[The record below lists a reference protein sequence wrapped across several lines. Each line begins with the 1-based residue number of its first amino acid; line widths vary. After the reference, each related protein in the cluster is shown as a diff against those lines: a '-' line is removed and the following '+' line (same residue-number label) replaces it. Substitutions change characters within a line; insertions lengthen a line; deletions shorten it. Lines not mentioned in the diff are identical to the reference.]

1 MRRSSWF
8 GMSAPGFEPNKSSMG
23 KDAPLMEYDFRRRC
37 EAALEILRLWR
48 RFRSAPSSARRR
60 SRLGL
65 LVAIIAALAL
75 MGNGFAA
82 VKGVDMLVLTDDGAV
97 IAAVSAGD
105 RLGSATVRE
114 THVSRDGGMSWS
126 QYDGLM
132 PDLRMSQSVF
142 TPRGVY
148 VTDGL
153 GVARISGYGHREL
166 AYSTEHLRG
175 DANQWLQERDT
186 RNMRYRALA
195 KHPRNIVYHAD
206 SGNVIAAMGIQGV
219 AVETPDGR
227 WHKIAVGPYAPT
239 DFSFSAKTR
248 ALMESAGLVGGIALA
263 LALSALAVSAAASE
277 YDKRGLVG
285 ALLLIAALGSLGLA
299 GLITDYPLLIVA
311 ASAPVSLAAT
321 IAAVVFAAAK
331 PDGGARWKFASLAC
345 VSTLP
350 PSIMLL
356 LTTGLSNNVCNI
368 CLDADFYRLA
378 FSVAAAISLIP
389 PLAYHA
395 RFIARHWRPFAMAF
409 LGMNALAALIFAL
422 WVYLNVSLEA
432 AQTAVVVLVGLAA
445 VVLVWRVRDERR
457 ASGESGRGRF

>member
-1 MRRSSWF
+1 
-8 GMSAPGFEPNKSSMG
+8 
-23 KDAPLMEYDFRRRC
+23 MEHDFRRRLKS
-37 EAALEILRLWR
+37 ALAILRFR
-48 RFRSAPSSARRR
+48 RRRRSAPSSPRRR
-60 SRLGL
+60 PRLGL

-75 MGNGFAA
+75 MGNGYAA
-82 VKGVDMLVLTDDGAV
+82 VKGVDTFALTDDGAV
-97 IAAVSAGD
+97 IAAIAAGD
-105 RLGSATVRE
+105 RLGEATIYE
-114 THVSRDGGMSWS
+114 TYVSRDGGMSWS

-132 PDLRMSQSVF
+132 PDFHTSQSAL

-166 AYSTEHLRG
+166 AYSTEYLRG
-175 DANQWLQERDT
+175 DANEWLQEYDT
-186 RNMRYRALA
+186 QNIGYYRVLA
-195 KHPRNIVYHAD
+195 KHPRNIIYHAD

-239 DFSFSAKTR
+239 EFSFSAKTR
-248 ALMESAGLVGGIALA
+248 ALIESGWVVGGIALA
-263 LALSALAVSAAASE
+263 LSLSALAVSAAASE

-285 ALLLIAALGSLGLA
+285 ALLLIAALGSLGIS

-321 IAAVVFAAAK
+321 IVAVVSAVAK

-356 LTTGLSNNVCNI
+356 LTTGLSNNVCYI

-378 FSVAAAISLIP
+378 FSIAAAISLIP
-389 PLAYHA
+389 PLAYYA
-395 RFIARHWRPFAMAF
+395 RFIARHWQAFATAF
-409 LGMNALAALIFAL
+409 LGMNALVPLIFAL
-422 WVYLNVSLEA
+422 WVYLNVSLAA
-432 AQTAVVVLVGLAA
+432 AQAAIVLLVGLAA
-445 VVLVWRVRDERR
+445 FVLVRRVRSERR
-457 ASGESGRGRF
+457 STGESGRGGF

>member
-1 MRRSSWF
+1 
-8 GMSAPGFEPNKSSMG
+8 
-23 KDAPLMEYDFRRRC
+23 MEHDFRRRL
-37 EAALEILRLWR
+37 ESALAILRLWR

-75 MGNGFAA
+75 MGNGSAA
-82 VKGVDMLVLTDDGAV
+82 VNGVDMLVLTDDGAV

-114 THVSRDGGMSWS
+114 THVSHDGGMSWS
-126 QYDGLM
+126 LYDGLM

-148 VTDGL
+148 VTDEL
-153 GVARISGYGHREL
+153 GVARLGADERREIV
-166 AYSTEHLRG
+166 YSTKYLRG
-175 DANQWLQERDT
+175 DANRWLQEHDT
-186 RNMRYRALA
+186 QNIGYYRVLST
-195 KHPRNIVYHAD
+195 HPRNIIYHAD

-227 WHKIAVGPYAPT
+227 WHRVAVGPYAPT

-248 ALMESAGLVGGIALA
+248 ALVESAWLVGGIALA
-263 LALSALAVSAAASE
+263 LSLSTLAVSAAASE

-285 ALLLIAALGSLGLA
+285 AVLLIAALGSLGLA

-321 IAAVVFAAAK
+321 IAAAVFAAAK
-331 PDGGARWKFASLAC
+331 PDSGARWKFASLAC

-350 PSIMLL
+350 PSVMLL
-356 LTTGLSNNVCNI
+356 LTTGLSNNVCHI

-395 RFIARHWRPFAMAF
+395 RFIARHWRPFALAF
-409 LGMNALAALIFAL
+409 LGMNALAALAFAL
-422 WVYLNVSLEA
+422 WVYMNVSLAA
-432 AQTAVVVLVGLAA
+432 AQMAIVVLVGLAA
-445 VVLVWRVRDERR
+445 VVLVRRVRGGRR
-457 ASGESGRGRF
+457 ATGESGRGGF

>member
-1 MRRSSWF
+1 
-8 GMSAPGFEPNKSSMG
+8 
-23 KDAPLMEYDFRRRC
+23 MEHDFRRLL
-37 EAALEILRLWR
+37 ESALTILRFRRR

-60 SRLGL
+60 PRLGL
-65 LVAIIAALAL
+65 IVAVIAALAL
-75 MGNGFAA
+75 MGNGYAA
-82 VKGVDMLVLTDDGAV
+82 VKGVDRLVLTDDGAV

-126 QYDGLM
+126 LYDGLV
-132 PDLRMSQSVF
+132 PDFHTSQSVF

-175 DANQWLQERDT
+175 DANRWLQERDT
-186 RNMRYRALA
+186 QNIGYYRVLA
-195 KHPRNIVYHAD
+195 KHPRNIIYHAD

-227 WHKIAVGPYAPT
+227 WHRVAVGPYSPT

-248 ALMESAGLVGGIALA
+248 ALVESAWLVGWIALA
-263 LALSALAVSAAASE
+263 LSLSALAVSAATSE
-277 YDKRGLVG
+277 YNKRGLVG
-285 ALLLIAALGSLGLA
+285 ALLLIAALGLLGLA

-311 ASAPVSLAAT
+311 ASAPVSLTAT
-321 IAAVVFAAAK
+321 IAAVVSAVAK

-350 PSIMLL
+350 PSVMLL
-356 LTTGLSNNVCNI
+356 LTTGLSNNVCYI

-395 RFIARHWRPFAMAF
+395 RFIARHWRAFATAF
-409 LGMNALAALIFAL
+409 LGMNALVPLIFAL
-422 WVYLNVSLEA
+422 WAYLNVSLA
-432 AQTAVVVLVGLAA
+432 ATQAAIVVLVGLVA
-445 VVLVWRVRDERR
+445 VVLVRRVRGGRR
-457 ASGESGRGRF
+457 ATGELGRDGV

>member
-1 MRRSSWF
+1 
-8 GMSAPGFEPNKSSMG
+8 
-23 KDAPLMEYDFRRRC
+23 MEYDFRRRL
-37 EAALEILRLWR
+37 ESALTILRLWR
-48 RFRSAPSSARRR
+48 RFRSAPLSSIRR
-60 SRLGL
+60 SRLGFL
-65 LVAIIAALAL
+65 AAIIAALAL
-75 MGNGFAA
+75 MGNGYAA
-82 VKGVDMLVLTDDGAV
+82 VKGVDRLVLTDDGAV
-97 IAAVSAGD
+97 IAAIAAGD
-105 RLGSATVRE
+105 RLGEATIYE
-114 THVSRDGGMSWS
+114 TYVSHDGGMSWS
-126 QYDGLM
+126 LYNDGLM
-132 PDLRMSQSVF
+132 YDFFQSQSAL

-175 DANQWLQERDT
+175 DANRWLQERDT
-186 RNMRYRALA
+186 ENIGHRVLA
-195 KHPRNIVYHAD
+195 KHPRNIIYHAN

-227 WHKIAVGPYAPT
+227 WHRAAVGPYAPT
-239 DFSFSAKTR
+239 NFSFSAKTR
-248 ALMESAGLVGGIALA
+248 ALMKSGWVVGWIALA
-263 LALSALAVSAAASE
+263 LSLSALAVSAAASE

-285 ALLLIAALGSLGLA
+285 ALLLIAALGSLGIA

-321 IAAVVFAAAK
+321 IAAVVSAAVK

-356 LTTGLSNNVCNI
+356 LTTGLSNNVCYI

-378 FSVAAAISLIP
+378 FSIAAAISLIP

-395 RFIARHWRPFAMAF
+395 RFIARHWRAFASAF
-409 LGMNALAALIFAL
+409 LGMNALAALAFAL
-422 WVYLNVSLEA
+422 WAYMNVSLAA
-432 AQTAVVVLVGLAA
+432 AQAAIVVLVGLATF
-445 VVLVWRVRDERR
+445 VLIRRVRAERR
-457 ASGESGRGRF
+457 ATGESGRGGV

>member
-1 MRRSSWF
+1 
-8 GMSAPGFEPNKSSMG
+8 
-23 KDAPLMEYDFRRRC
+23 MEHDFRRHC
-37 EAALEILRLWR
+37 EAALTIPRLWR
-48 RFRSAPSSARRR
+48 RRSAPSYSRRR

-65 LVAIIAALAL
+65 LAAVIAALAL
-75 MGNGFAA
+75 MGNGYAA
-82 VKGVDMLVLTDDGAV
+82 VKGVDRLVLTDDGAV

-114 THVSRDGGMSWS
+114 THVSHDGGMSWS
-126 QYDGLM
+126 LYDGLV
-132 PDLRMSQSVF
+132 PDFHTSQSAL
-142 TPRGVY
+142 TSRGVY

-175 DANQWLQERDT
+175 DANRWLQERDT
-186 RNMRYRALA
+186 ENIGHRVLA
-195 KHPRNIVYHAD
+195 KHPRNIIYHPD

-227 WHKIAVGPYAPT
+227 WHRVAVGPYAPT

-248 ALMESAGLVGGIALA
+248 ALVESAWLVGWIALA
-263 LALSALAVSAAASE
+263 LSLSALAVSAATSE
-277 YDKRGLVG
+277 YNKRGLVG
-285 ALLLIAALGSLGLA
+285 ALLLIAALGLLGLA

-321 IAAVVFAAAK
+321 IAAVVSAAAK

-350 PSIMLL
+350 PSVMLL
-356 LTTGLSNNVCNI
+356 LTTGLSNNVCYI

-378 FSVAAAISLIP
+378 FSIAAAISLIP

-395 RFIARHWRPFAMAF
+395 RLIARHWRAFALAF
-409 LGMNALAALIFAL
+409 LCMNALIALAFVL
-422 WVYLNVSLEA
+422 WLQMNVSLA
-432 AQTAVVVLVGLAA
+432 ATQTAIVVLVGLAA
-445 VVLVWRVRDERR
+445 VVLVRRVRGGRR
-457 ASGESGRGRF
+457 ATGELGRDGV